1 MEKRF
6 EKEETIETILNDVIA
21 PSLLPEVPKELLPFV
36 STVQATEIGELS
48 RVGQKLTTAQTI
60 MEDAAAYAEEEEM
73 MYAEEEEF
81 VHEAEWGPGK
91 EAAADDE
98 EDNTME

>member
-1 MEKRF
+1 M
-6 EKEETIETILNDVIA
+6 D
-21 PSLLPEVPKELLPFV
+21 
-36 STVQATEIGELS
+36 
-48 RVGQKLTTAQTI
+48 
-60 MEDAAAYAEEEEM
+60 DAANFDEEEM
-73 MYAEEEEF
+73 AYQEEEF

>member
-1 MEKRF
+1 
-6 EKEETIETILNDVIA
+6 
-21 PSLLPEVPKELLPFV
+21 
-36 STVQATEIGELS
+36 
-48 RVGQKLTTAQTI
+48 

-73 MYAEEEEF
+73 MYQEQEF
-81 VHEAEWGPGK
+81 VHEAEWGADK